1 MAKGYRSRWFV
12 LDNGIL
18 SYYRTQE
25 DEGKASRGSINMSVA
40 IVSGPNTDKLK
51 FSIDNKLGK
60 SFPSFYLKGNR
71 KRLVSCIICRS

>member
-1 MAKGYRSRWFV
+1 MLRKVAGMRS
-12 LDNGIL
+12 
-18 SYYRTQE
+18 

-51 FSIDNKLGK
+51 FNVDNKLGK

-71 KRLVSCIICRS
+71 KSPSVSWPEYALIPCSRLHRSR